1 MQNITAQMLANI
13 AIHTKLIQDS
23 SELVILIQE
32 FGLSFP
38 GYNPVE
44 FFRLENR
51 CNHFTYFTGS
61 GVSLSQE
68 LCAIIQCMIY
78 EISVTVT
85 WTKDKDTVTILTSR
99 KGEDVYVTYTLDF
112 SYRSYTPQYIYDF
125 ILDKVLSY
133 YTSKSEHSTYS
144 ENTDSHRE
152 EVKEN
157 VSFGPKFIEKWNA
170 ARDPND
176 PAGWSSLR
184 HLRHTNS
191 VDNSVDNSV
200 RGAQPEHPKS
210 EWFRVPDID

>member
-1 MQNITAQMLANI
+1 MQNITAQMLANT

-23 SELVILIQE
+23 SELVILLQD

-38 GYNPVE
+38 GYNPVK

-51 CNHFTYFTGS
+51 CNHFTNFINC
-61 GVSLSQE
+61 GVSQE
-68 LCAIIQCMIY
+68 LCAIIHCMIY

-85 WTKDKDTVTILTSR
+85 WTKDIVTILTSR
-99 KGEDVYVTYTLDF
+99 KGEDVYVTYTLDS

-125 ILDKVLSY
+125 ILEKVLSY
-133 YTSKSEHSTYS
+133 YTSKSEHSAHSANS
-144 ENTDSHRE
+144 EHSANNDEGR

-170 ARDPND
+170 ARDPTD

-184 HLRHTNS
+184 HLRNNENY
-191 VDNSVDNSV
+191 VNSV

-210 EWFRVPDID
+210 EWFEVPDTN